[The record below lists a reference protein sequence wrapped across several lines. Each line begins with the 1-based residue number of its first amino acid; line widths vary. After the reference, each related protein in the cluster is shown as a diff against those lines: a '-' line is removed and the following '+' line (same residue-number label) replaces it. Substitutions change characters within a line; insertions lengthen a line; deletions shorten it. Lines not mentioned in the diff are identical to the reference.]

1 MRGISP
7 SAQDKWIKKVTP
19 AVAPA
24 ELAPVEASLRTP
36 SLPEGEPLPGPSLV
50 EHEERIWLRDIA
62 NEVATQTKVGIRWLL
77 SESREGDVVRARNL
91 AFLRSYR
98 QNFSISQI
106 SRFYKKNHVTVRH
119 GIARAVG
126 MPPLARHTSRAA
138 LVTSYLR
145 KARGAE

>member
-7 SAQDKWIKKVTP
+7 TAQDKWIKT
-19 AVAPA
+19 AAPKL
-24 ELAPVEASLRTP
+24 ELEPVP
-36 SLPEGEPLPGPSLV
+36 CKPVVVIEPLSIV

-62 NEVATQTKVGIRWLL
+62 NEVASETRVGIRWLL
-77 SESREGDVVRARNL
+77 SESREGDVVRARNQ

-98 QNFSISQI
+98 QNFSVSQI

>member
-7 SAQDKWIKKVTP
+7 TAQDKWLKVT
-19 AVAPA
+19 VAP
-24 ELAPVEASLRTP
+24 EPEPVP
-36 SLPEGEPLPGPSLV
+36 CKPVVVIEPISLV
-50 EHEERIWLRDIA
+50 EHEERVWLRDIA
-62 NEVATQTKVGIRWLL
+62 NEIAIQYKVGIRWLL
-77 SESREGDVVRARNL
+77 SESREGDVVRARNQ

-98 QNFSISQI
+98 QHFSIAQI

-126 MPPLARHTSRAA
+126 MPPLARYTPRAA

>member
-7 SAQDKWIKKVTP
+7 TAQDKWIKTAAPKPEP
-19 AVAPA
+19 APCQ
-24 ELAPVEASLRTP
+24 PVILI
-36 SLPEGEPLPGPSLV
+36 EPRSIV
-50 EHEERIWLRDIA
+50 EHEDRIWLRDIA

-91 AFLRSYR
+91 AFLRSY
-98 QNFSISQI
+98 QQHFSIAQI

-126 MPPLARHTSRAA
+126 MPPLARYASRAA

>member
-7 SAQDKWIKKVTP
+7 SAQDKWIKT
-19 AVAPA
+19 AAPKL
-24 ELAPVEASLRTP
+24 EPEPVP
-36 SLPEGEPLPGPSLV
+36 CKPVVVIEPRSIV

-62 NEVATQTKVGIRWLL
+62 NEVASETKVGIRWLL
-77 SESREGDVVRARNL
+77 SESREGDVVRARNQ

-145 KARGAE
+145 RARGAE